1 MYSGTEGITDLGKA
15 DEENAMVVWD
25 VCFMKNV

>member
-15 DEENAMVVWD
+15 DEENAWWCGMYAS
-25 VCFMKNV
+25 